1 MRRIELSVAKMGKAA
16 KLDAVWD
23 RCDKVC
29 FGHGKIEMSVT
40 HPKGDAEWAVGHTH
54 LEFRGKVLIQHV
66 RCL

>member
-16 KLDAVWD
+16 KLDTVWD
-23 RCDKVC
+23 RCEKVC

-54 LEFRGKVLIQHV
+54 LEFRGKVLIHV